1 MTKPPRSFRILAA
14 SVTAILLPSLAFA
27 QSAAKKARVD
37 DKNAPVTIS
46 AEQMTGRPDRDI
58 NLDSDVEITRGQTTV
73 NSDKAVFHQIEN
85 TIDASGKVRIK
96 RFGDQYAGDE
106 LDLNLD
112 SGVGFM
118 SHPTY
123 KLEINNGQGRADRIN
138 FESEDRATVVDGTY
152 STCEGPDPDW
162 YLKAGI
168 LHLDMGRE
176 LGTASRAVIYFKGV
190 PILGTPAMSFPL
202 TGERKSGVLPPT
214 LGITSKGGVEFS
226 LPYYVNIAPNRDL
239 TLYPKLI
246 TKRGLQLGANGRY
259 LGQSYA
265 GETNIEALYDDL
277 QTKTTRYAYS
287 STHAQ
292 TLAPGLLFGWNLN
305 GASDNDY
312 PNDFSSS
319 ITASSARLLPREAS
333 LSYSADS
340 WKTSARVARYQV
352 LQDIAVPIARPYDR
366 VPQLLF
372 HAGRPDLNGFSW
384 ALDSEATRFAL
395 TDQELAGRDRGD
407 RINITAQ
414 ISYPYIRPGYFVT
427 PKLSLNATTYR
438 LENPVTGP
446 TSLSRTLP
454 TFSLDSGLT
463 FERDA
468 KFLGQAMTQTL
479 EPRLFYVHTPYRDQ
493 NRFPVFDTADA
504 GFGFAQLFSENRF
517 SGGDRIGDANQ
528 ITTGLVSRFL
538 ESSGAERMRFAIAQR
553 VNFADQRVV
562 LNPAVTTSNQSRSDV
577 LVAATGRLSSSLTV
591 DTGVQYSQGNHRMT
605 AANVGVQWQ
614 PGPKR
619 VLNAEYRYLRDTLDI
634 FGQPLDQVN
643 LSGQWPLSQRLYG
656 VARIS
661 YALPEHKTAESLFG
675 VEYNAD
681 CWVFRAVAQRFSTAA
696 KVSTSQVFLQLELN
710 GLSKLGSNPLEALR
724 KNIAGYQKVNTN

>member
-1 MTKPPRSFRILAA
+1 MTKPPRSFCILTA

-27 QSAAKKARVD
+27 QTSAKKVRVD
-37 DKNAPVTIS
+37 DKNAPATIS

-58 NLDSDVEITRGQTTV
+58 NLENDVEITRGQTTV
-73 NSDKAVFHQIEN
+73 NSDRAVFHQEEN
-85 TIDASGKVRIK
+85 AIDASGNVRVK
-96 RFGDQYAGDE
+96 RFGDQFTGDALE
-106 LDLNLD
+106 LNLD

-123 KLEINNGQGRADRIN
+123 KLEINNGQGRADRID

-162 YLKAGI
+162 YLKTGK

-176 LGTASRAVIYFKGV
+176 LGTASKTVIYFKGV

-226 LPYYVNIAPNRDL
+226 LPYYFNIAPNRDL

-246 TKRGLQLGANGRY
+246 SKRGLQLGANGRY
-259 LGQSYA
+259 LGESYA
-265 GETNIEALYDDL
+265 GETNIETLYDDR
-277 QTKTTRYAYS
+277 QTKTNRYAYS
-287 STHAQ
+287 STHTQ

-312 PNDFSSS
+312 PNDFASS
-319 ITASSARLLPREAS
+319 ITASSARLLPRETS
-333 LSYSADS
+333 LSYTGDS
-340 WKTSARVARYQV
+340 WKASAHVARYQV

-366 VPQLLF
+366 VPQLMF
-372 HAGRPDLNGFSW
+372 HTGQPDLNGFNW
-384 ALDSEATRFAL
+384 ALDSEATRFSL
-395 TDQELAGRDRGD
+395 SDQELAGRDRGD
-407 RINITAQ
+407 RVIVNPQ
-414 ISYPYIRPGYFVT
+414 ISYPFIRPGYFLT

-446 TSLSRTLP
+446 TSLNRSLP

-463 FERDA
+463 FERDTQ
-468 KFLGQAMTQTL
+468 FLGQAMTQTL
-479 EPRLFYVHTPYRDQ
+479 EPRLFYVNTPFRDQ

-538 ESSGAERMRFAIAQR
+538 ESSGAERMKFAIAQR

-562 LNPAVTTSNQSRSDV
+562 LNPAVTNSNSSRSDV
-577 LVAATGRLSSSLTV
+577 LMAATGRLSSSLAV
-591 DTGVQYSQGNHRMT
+591 DSSAQYSESNHRMT
-605 AANVGVQWQ
+605 AANLGVQWQ

-634 FGQPLDQVN
+634 FGQSLDQVN
-643 LSGQWPLSQRLYG
+643 LSGQWPLSQRWYG
-656 VARIS
+656 VGRIS
-661 YALPEHKTAESLFG
+661 YAIPEHKTAESLFG
-675 VEYNAD
+675 LEYNAD
-681 CWVFRAVAQRFSTAA
+681 CWVFRVVAQRFPRLPRSRPARCFY
-696 KVSTSQVFLQLELN
+696 SWS
-710 GLSKLGSNPLEALR
+710 
-724 KNIAGYQKVNTN
+724 